1 MDDAHVRERIT
12 RWIEESKE
20 LFAVLPG
27 LLELDHRLGAKNDHA
42 EKETERLRKELME
55 LRRDLA
61 EAKTQGVDMR
71 KESGDLHKE
80 LDELRKQNEQL
91 RAEKEEAGQALA
103 KMLETVQA
111 TDQIAQ
117 KLGVTKS
124 PFARR
129 VDVPAPTPN
138 PPPTPTPTTG

>member
-1 MDDAHVRERIT
+1 MEASQLRERIT
-12 RWIEESKE
+12 RWMEDSKE
-20 LFAVLPG
+20 LFTLLPE
-27 LLELDHRLGAKNDHA
+27 LLEVEHKLNAKTEHA
-42 EKETERLRKELME
+42 EKEAERLRKELAE
-55 LRRDLA
+55 LRKELA
-61 EAKTQGVDMR
+61 EAKTQGVDFR

-103 KMLETVQA
+103 KVLETVQA
-111 TDQIAQ
+111 TNQIAQ

-129 VDVPAPTPN
+129 AEAQAPAPAAAPN
-138 PPPTPTPTTG
+138 PAPHE

>member
-1 MDDAHVRERIT
+1 MEESQVRERIT

-20 LFAVLPG
+20 LFAVLPE
-27 LLELDHRLGAKNDHA
+27 LLEIEHKLSAKTDHA
-42 EKETERLRKELME
+42 EKDAERLRKELAE
-55 LRRDLA
+55 LRKELV
-61 EAKTQGVDMR
+61 EAKTRDVDIK

-80 LDELRKQNEQL
+80 LDELRKQNDQL

-103 KMLETVQA
+103 KVLETVQA
-111 TDQIAQ
+111 TNQIAQ

-129 VDVPAPTPN
+129 VAEAPAATPN
-138 PPPTPTPTTG
+138 PAPHE

>member
-1 MDDAHVRERIT
+1 MDDAQVRERIT
-12 RWIEESKE
+12 RWIEESKA

-27 LLELDHRLGAKNDHA
+27 LLELEHRLGAKNDQA
-42 EKETERLRKELME
+42 EKETERLR
-55 LRRDLA
+55 
-61 EAKTQGVDMR
+61 
-71 KESGDLHKE
+71 KE

-103 KMLETVQA
+103 KVLETVQA
-111 TDQIAQ
+111 TNQIAQ

-129 VDVPAPTPN
+129 VEAPAPTPN
-138 PPPTPTPTTG
+138 PPATPTPTTS